1 MANANATYEKINN
14 RSIPLI
20 RVGEVMDV
28 DDAKKTGRI
37 RVKIDGIDKSD
48 VTVESLPYCVPLTP
62 RFLNVMPKIGE
73 LVLVFQYEYKKGVKY
88 TEFSSQRFWMGPLI
102 SQSNKLNYDP
112 IVDARSVMTGGKFKL
127 PDITLSNTEG
137 VYPNTEDIALQ
148 GRGNTD
154 VILKEGQIWIRA
166 GKYKDTEEK
175 NQFNSRDLGYI
186 QVKYGGNELVRT
198 LEDKVITNY
207 VYDKAETL
215 INVQIDTLN
224 VDNEV
229 LAGNLTPNEY
239 SQSTKNVVRIKVTQ
253 IKNNSTVF
261 EQNFLNPGFPT
272 RESAIIAATTAIKPF
287 TTTKWKLKSNS
298 NEILKEYG
306 GELAVKSK
314 VAFFKGNKKEV
325 KKTIKVVKMEANT
338 DRSGSVINMVGNKIN
353 LISHDGPHTFNLTNP
368 EELISTEEQKKINN
382 QAHPLVYG
390 DILVQFLELVKSYV
404 AGHTHNY
411 HGMPATELPN
421 KVNVLNFD
429 LDSILNKNI
438 NSN

>member
-1 MANANATYEKINN
+1 MANANATYEKLNN
-14 RSIPLI
+14 KSIPLI

-28 DDAKKTGRI
+28 DDPKKTGRI

>member
-1 MANANATYEKINN
+1 MSSANATYEKLNN
-14 RSIPLI
+14 RTIPLI

-28 DDAKKTGRI
+28 DDPKKTGRI
-37 RVKIDGIDKSD
+37 KVKIEGIDKSD
-48 VTVESLPYCVPLTP
+48 VTVQSLPYCVPLTP

-73 LVLVFQYEYKKGVKY
+73 LVLVFQYEHKKGVKY
-88 TEFSSQRFWMGPLI
+88 TQFTSQRFWIGPLI

-112 IVDARSVMTGGKFKL
+112 IVDARSVMTGGKFKI
-127 PDITLSNTEG
+127 PDIILSNTEG
-137 VYPNTEDIALQ
+137 VYPNDDDIALQ

-166 GKYKDTEEK
+166 GKYKDTEER
-175 NQFNSRDLGYI
+175 NQFNDRDLGYI

-215 INVQIDTLN
+215 INVQIDTLT

-253 IKNNSTVF
+253 IKNNSTIF

-272 RESAIIAATTAIKPF
+272 RESALIAATTTIKPF
-287 TTTKWKLKSNS
+287 TTGKWKLKSNS
-298 NEILKEYG
+298 DEILKEYG

-338 DRSGSVINMVGNKIN
+338 DKSGSVINMVGNKIN

-368 EELISTEEQKKINN
+368 EELISTLEQKRINN
-382 QAHPLVYG
+382 EAHPLVYG
-390 DILVQFLELVKSYV
+390 DILVQFLDLVKSYV

>member
-1 MANANATYEKINN
+1 MASANATYEKLNN
-14 RSIPLI
+14 KSIPLI

-28 DDAKKTGRI
+28 DDPKKTGRI

-112 IVDARSVMTGGKFKL
+112 IVDARSVMTGGNFKL

>member
-1 MANANATYEKINN
+1 MANANATYEKLNN
-14 RSIPLI
+14 RTIPFI

-28 DDAKKTGRI
+28 DDPKKTGRI

-48 VTVESLPYCVPLTP
+48 VTVQSLPYCVPLTP

-73 LVLVFQYEYKKGVKY
+73 LVLVFQYEHKKGVKY

-127 PDITLSNTEG
+127 PDITLNNTEG

-166 GKYKDTEEK
+166 GKYIDTEEK
-175 NQFNSRDLGYI
+175 NQFNDRDLGYI

-253 IKNNSTVF
+253 IKNNSTLF
-261 EQNFLNPGFPT
+261 EQNFLNPGFTT
-272 RESAIIAATTAIKPF
+272 RESAIIAANTAIKPF
-287 TTTKWKLKSNS
+287 VVGKWKLKSNS
-298 NEILKEYG
+298 DEILKEYG
-306 GELAVKSK
+306 GEEAVTSR

-382 QAHPLVYG
+382 EAHPLVYG
-390 DILVQFLELVKSYV
+390 DILVEFLELVKSYV

-421 KVNVLNFD
+421 KINVLNFD